1 MDQTYQSALEE
12 KFPHIADKICRAW
25 GRPELDQLVGQL
37 SFDVRGDRAG
47 FPADVMSELLFL
59 GLLHGLAYPVR
70 RDKKYSNR
78 GGAFDLDHDPYW

>member
-12 KFPHIADKICRAW
+12 KFPHIADKISLVW
-25 GRPELDQLVGQL
+25 GRAELDKLISEL

-59 GLLHGLAYPVR
+59 GLIHGLAYPVK
-70 RDKKYSNR
+70 RDKKYANR
-78 GGAFDLDHDPYW
+78 GGSFDMDFDLY